1 MRQDILH
8 INCSNE
14 CLELCLLT
22 PQLQFIQRQ
31 LLKLCIRPSILIL
44 KNLNSTDN
52 LEALNLEFLLIEYQ
66 KSGQNSIRIVLVG
79 SFTLSLFS
87 DLFLPIYIVLKPKL
101 NILDNSDNYGSIS
114 YINTGTCMC
123 CMHSNLHF
131 SFILDL
137 SFSLRYLIKNRRRE
151 YTKVDLVIL
160 YFSKILKELYEAI
173 SALNRC
179 IYKDNKST
187 NSINTK
193 ISILI
198 FGIHMN
204 DSSYQLILH
213 DTCISGY
220 EMTSV
225 FLDLIILK
233 IQEEIGRL
241 LYQSLEF
248 YNSSYLTNNWWNFEL
263 KLYLDSLPSEF
274 DKSVIIL
281 TDGIIS
287 KNLKAATE
295 VYKDD
300 QILCLNDD
308 IIQTCI
314 SNDIQVHIVLVKDT
328 EPEYKTSYG
337 MVPSIEALE
346 YFTRCCC
353 NGSMTIVDEEIVDN
367 LKLKQ
372 IVKNFLF
379 RNTEMNIVDTL
390 SIEELYLNCFLYKS
404 YLLDKRISLL
414 DIFACKMMIG
424 YNLLSKDQLIS
435 LPVILVA
442 QFHSFV
448 NIYCVVDDYDYN
460 RWSVK
465 IYIQDING
473 IFKFNTLYNSEYE
486 LGANYKQFEIAD
498 SGLNSSTYNMDEQTC
513 DIECLID
520 DNKPRIIFGKE
531 LFSSGKNPHSRKDIL
546 FRNINLYINMMVS
559 TDYLLNDI
567 SKILLGQHLNLQPQK
582 LINSNLLPHTF
593 KIKNTLFLNILD
605 YPLKIN
611 KDLNKFDQTWKIIQ
625 EIILG
630 LEYKFYGSYKSSEVD
645 NYEVW
650 IYYFLGKGDENM
662 YFSNINE
669 KICGFEDQTIW
680 NIMRSWCGDIRTK
693 GINLELSEQI
703 QNMKKDNRYYIQWLK
718 LYRHFSKDKEQNS
731 ELSSLVTI
739 YSLYHGLSQ
748 QICEENNK
756 KLLDNI
762 YIKIMNF
769 GDNCLIKEYNSVF
782 AKFSYIENL
791 KIESE
796 YLGVL
801 SPVKSIEYIL
811 FSIINTQNCF
821 VNQLQMKKSW
831 KYMLWNPS
839 SNIFDRRKQIFN
851 KEYLSMFLS
860 HRIISTLG
868 KARYHENWI
877 LLYVKEIS
885 TNIRVVW
892 IKFVTDKNQGNMNQ
906 KEIRDK
912 IIILVYEV
920 SIIFDRNS
928 SGSPMVCTLYMI
940 NQNNIMN
947 SLEPNYCDLFTYFLD
962 YIQNQDNNIIKA
974 ISLINYLSNFN
985 DIKNK
990 VQFRRNSAK
999 LFKNRSTIN
1008 RKVNL
1013 NLEEMSILFLA
1024 LSKRNS
1030 EKIKYFNNDTR
1041 NFIKSLDNINCMDQ
1055 FPKYL
1060 ISSNNEY
1067 SVFENKKSYQHI
1079 IKEFEPC
1086 CSVEINPFKQNY
1098 SFNYFNTDNHEK
1110 RVMKKS
1116 KYSFW
1121 KSKMR
1126 EIANDLLDKFI
1137 NKINRRAEYS
1147 LRVEK
1152 HEWYLFNFL
1161 NSTEISC
1168 NLRYNQILNHAESG
1182 HMFNEHFLIIHIYPE
1197 KWSEKQFEKEYIETI
1212 IDDANNYTEFNIL
1225 KLDFY
1230 IGNCNALCCGVTSN
1244 LNKIFLDNFDFSLY
1258 CKYSDNKCEGILNK
1272 SIIED
1277 SVNLYIQSVLYI
1289 WNTLRFKTI
1298 CDYCTHNI
1306 PIHYKDIDILLDGQS
1321 EKFFKN
1327 YIANTVYT
1335 SRNILNIDETISKMR
1350 HKPIKFSVPIS
1361 KFQKVLHNAFK
1372 KLRPSSNILHY
1383 VSNNQD
1389 ILKVIKCMES
1399 ELTARI
1405 GTQTFGFQIVKTV
1418 GSLDNCDFIT
1428 LFSQY
1433 SNNYKC
1439 NEIEVT
1445 NNSFINEKDDLIN
1458 CINNTKFRKEI
1469 NDKLKKPLYLY
1480 DLKKY
1485 GYGPSLLVMKISSS
1499 SNELLAEQ
1507 KSLIYSFIKSKE
1519 GKIMTS
1525 LNPNALTYWL
1535 FLIICLCIL
1544 EPSNLNINIFIYGYN
1559 KCTKLKEYYTSKY
1572 FDIYENFVEK
1582 LRCIIY
1588 HWIIDIAM
1596 ELSFTHNSDSC
1607 LLEKII
1613 GINGHR
1619 HSIDNLSLF
1628 GRDLFLECIKIT
1640 QKVVWNG
1647 NNPDLTILKK
1657 LEHLHGSSIMYT
1669 SKIYIPLLPF
1679 FLKKNKN
1686 DYASLFNSLSSKVD
1700 LIPIQRDPFMILL
1713 WTGNKKK
1720 VLLNEEDK
1728 KINLQDEYEYL
1739 DLDSVQ
1745 NHFRIFISMQF
1756 DVDEIESLPNSETKC
1771 KLNYLNNGF
1780 FTCLSSMNNQL
1791 VNLDD
1796 NSLYLKVSFFL
1807 YSPSSIELVD
1817 KFQKNNSSN
1826 IRCKLCNCKFSDK
1839 NLNEIISFCFSS
1851 IQERFIKMWKEFSI
1865 DFLLKN
1871 TINTKTASPYIIPI
1885 ISEEPFVSINDYYSP
1900 MEFLETANSAHND
1913 DEANL
1918 YMKIF
1923 GNPNTTSLYNIPFGM
1938 TPNYYLQTQNILY
1951 HKSSK
1956 IGNTSNFGK
1965 ITLWDGKQ
1973 VQIPHYTFW
1982 LDPQDEISLE
1992 IPYSLFNIP
2001 LLDGFFTTN
2010 LTDNKIFNSNISCLA
2025 FQFASFTINSP
2036 KGWLCCSDDII
2047 LTSPLTSGTGSV
2059 FLIKPGYL
2067 LMNKSEDGKQSSFT
2081 VGLSLTFFGVRKPS
2095 KGTKGH
2101 FMKYLKIALQNFGK
2115 KTNNLDYSK
2124 NDSNE
2129 VLQLSSLKI
2138 GNDEK
2143 QIDDSILVR
2152 KNSWSKSDLAKTS
2165 NSVIDTS
2172 PIYFNDSNVSLKFD
2186 SNNIT
2191 DEAYSSKLLLQ
2202 EIPLPVASAIWR
2214 MSSAFHNHIAI
2225 SLWNIAKKAEI
2236 KLCIKDILLR
2246 FIKRLN
2252 IMGFSGIINED
2263 LESNRSR
2270 VRFIIP
2276 KNVIMQFYSSK
2287 ISSNT
2292 ENLDSK
2298 QKIFSEYYVDIAIFS
2313 GIDGMP
2319 LPINGAWGGGVRL
2332 GEQINSSITRLSIYE
2347 DDIDKWRQLIWDIN
2361 ENLDLLD
2368 ITAST
2373 RTIRAN
2379 ISNNTGSYSPWN
2391 ILRNREGH
2399 SIQVQPALPV
2409 HIIPELFQDHSSN
2422 NTHNDK
2428 RANIWLMPCLYITAD
2443 IWNFPKL
2450 LDYESALYEDN
2461 SGESSKFQT
2470 ELLELVKSLLNLTLL
2485 DLAFELRFMKQETTA
2500 TKEHSNKEP
2509 QFQTRDQEKSEELR
2523 FGFVHEINNDSS
2535 SLNNGDILI
2544 PSLDSSIRHLF
2555 KYKEELQNILQ
2566 YIKFHENLVHKFFF
2580 SIGENNNQTEISSH
2594 TKTSQIMH
2602 YSVPVLSKF
2611 NLSSPDDFQTQ
2622 QLYNPSWSI
2631 QSLLNNIYETV
2642 IRENFS
2648 KNKNFEAYLIGH
2660 SCFIHDLEQLDK
2672 FKSNGYSQ
2680 YPNTKQNI
2688 KIRNNGFNVDDFQ
2701 SDKAREY
2708 LNIKFSSFINK
2719 IQTIETR
2726 ESGWHVSKYTSS
2738 LKCCKFMAEDI
2749 QIWIDSLYE
2758 KNYRTLKQN
2767 TSNDMDF
2774 NSIFCSLFKLCGGKI
2789 RPRVTIILYLS
2800 DESGTWEIE
2809 NNSPSLNYV
2818 NYNDISLKYYAC
2830 IDITPNG
2837 ILLLSW
2843 YLPKSTE
2850 SKLKNIFSD
2859 YIWNTT
2865 LHILWLYQLIGWNN
2879 SIKDDY
2885 IPIIDLSPFVA
2896 SWDYISSSLLNTNYG
2911 VLCGLPIYII
2921 DLIWSKYFNLH
2932 LYPLKSPEKLFS
2944 NICVSLNI
2952 QIYNL
2957 KSCHN
2962 ICSLMDGATHIFLK
2976 RFDFFLEEKRL
2987 TNEYVKY
2994 NQIESLYPSALQKII
3009 SQQANQFIKEW
3020 MTLYSKYRFWNYINL
3035 LLISTFSNC
3044 NREVNLIKLKFN
3056 QINFNSLHKLLNI
3069 YNIFEDR
3076 FYNTL
3081 EFLLKEMELIFS
3093 FCNKKKMS
3101 YLSVFLSKFLD
3112 YSNENNNVNVEKCS
3126 THLNLLYT
3134 LSDFKSQLVEILEY
3148 ITKPNLQYYHNWLLH
3163 PELDENFES
3172 DTCYRVNI
3180 HNATLDNETTCH
3192 IAKDLGCIKCLEDFQ
3207 TISISLIIA
3216 IFLLGESPKTK
3227 IQRVNIKKGIQIQQ
3241 AKTSYK
3247 YFDKQSYD
3255 ISLVI
3260 YKQIFKDLP
3269 FCSSSQ
3275 SYYLNV
3281 LNSLTEVIDR
3291 HMNMMNMIRIK
3302 HSFGQPLSNS
3312 SNIYIIIRIL
3322 RAFSLIRSNYTFQ
3335 DNLQHLSQNIF
3346 QEASLLSL
3354 QVSQELIYIGTLYN
3368 HETGLK
3374 HIICLLFT
3382 ITPQNIIVTVI
3393 GNNYVSLNLH
3403 FNIKLYLFSDDEL
3416 ETTDRSC
3423 PIKQFLIKLNL
3434 KKIFMIH
3441 IMNQSHDCLKEV
3453 WNQYCN
3459 NSIMFH
3465 KLVNNQY
3472 KNINPTFYSPK
3483 QLALMIKW
3491 FFNNDILNNKVKEN
3505 NFKKKLIWGNLNN
3518 TIVNKNNAVS
3528 SYYDSEVNSK
3538 FTANN
3543 AINLTSNNFPILED
3557 DNRNYYF
3564 LNSFPMHNFDL
3575 NTIMN
3580 DLLYNQ
3586 KENNIISISFNE
3598 SDLLV
3603 LVKNIPENDNIIISF
3618 LITSKSSFL
3627 NTFST
3632 KSRLTSNY
3640 KHRKKR
3646 EQSHHS
3652 ILYFCLILNSID
3664 GNPIH
3669 TINNEIEDT
3678 HETNNIEFI
3687 RSFAIFK
3694 ITSILWHSQQRIN
3707 SRNIWDKIIKF
3718 GLKINLEFIEKLLS
3732 NKFTTVTNLINL
3744 LRGKLGF
3751 SNLQEIILLEVPSK
3765 LDSKSRFINIWKK
3778 LKIFFFLLKNF
3789 FELNGALNIGYIHN
3803 YCGLLSP
3810 SKIKMQVFAI
3820 FKDSIFKLVLL
3831 KFIFTFK
3838 LEEDLIKLK
3847 IEKLHCIT
3855 TIEKNK
3861 SFQNISTM
3869 EKYSCNSIH
3878 DKEQVN
3884 YTTMINRMLSDII
3897 IPTFHYIKSF
3907 SI

>member
-44 KNLNSTDN
+44 ENLNSTDS

-66 KSGQNSIRIVLVG
+66 KSGQNSIRVVLVG

-101 NILDNSDNYGSIS
+101 NILDNSDNDGSIS

-123 CMHSNLHF
+123 CIHSNLHF

-137 SFSLRYLIKNRRRE
+137 SFSLRYLIRNRRRE
-151 YTKVDLVIL
+151 YTKLDLVIL
-160 YFSKILKELYEAI
+160 YFSEILKELFEAI

-179 IYKDNKST
+179 IYKDSKST
-187 NSINTK
+187 SNINIR

-198 FGIHMN
+198 FGINTN

-213 DTCISGY
+213 DTCISDC
-220 EMTSV
+220 EVTSI

-274 DKSVIIL
+274 DKSVIII

-300 QILCLNDD
+300 QILCLNND
-308 IIQTCI
+308 IIRTCI
-314 SNDIQVHIVLVKDT
+314 SNDIQVHIVLVKDS

-337 MVPSIEALE
+337 MVPSIETLE
-346 YFTRCCC
+346 YLTRCCC

-372 IVKNFLF
+372 IVKNLLF
-379 RNTEMNIVDTL
+379 RNTEVSIVDTL

-414 DIFACKMMIG
+414 DIFASKMMIG
-424 YNLLSKDQLIS
+424 YNLLFKDQLIS
-435 LPVILVA
+435 IPVILVS

-448 NIYCVVDDYDYN
+448 NIYYTVDDYDYN

-486 LGANYKQFEIAD
+486 SGTGYKQSQIANFE
-498 SGLNSSTYNMDEQTC
+498 LNSSTYSMDEQTC
-513 DIECLID
+513 DIECLVD
-520 DNKPRIIFGKE
+520 DNKPEIIFGRK
-531 LFSSGKNPHSRKDIL
+531 LFSSGRSLYSKKDIL
-546 FRNINLYINMMVS
+546 FQNINLYINMMVNI
-559 TDYLLNDI
+559 DYLLNDI
-567 SKILLGQHLNLQPQK
+567 SKVLSGQHLNLQSQK
-582 LINSNLLPHTF
+582 LIDSN
-593 KIKNTLFLNILD
+593 
-605 YPLKIN
+605 
-611 KDLNKFDQTWKIIQ
+611 
-625 EIILG
+625 
-630 LEYKFYGSYKSSEVD
+630 
-645 NYEVW
+645 
-650 IYYFLGKGDENM
+650 ENM

-669 KICGFEDQTIW
+669 KICFEDQTIW
-680 NIMRSWCGDIRTK
+680 NIMRSWCSDICTK
-693 GINLELSEQI
+693 NINLELYEQI
-703 QNMKKDNRYYIQWLK
+703 QNIKKDNRYYIQWLK
-718 LYRHFSKDKEQNS
+718 LYRYLSKDEEENS

-739 YSLYHGLSQ
+739 YSLYHGLNQ
-748 QICEENNK
+748 QICEENSK

-769 GDNCLIKEYNSVF
+769 GDNYLVSGYNSVS

-791 KIESE
+791 KIGPEH
-796 YLGVL
+796 LGVL

-821 VNQLQMKKSW
+821 VNQLQMKRSW
-831 KYMLWNPS
+831 KYMLWNTS

-892 IKFVTDKNQGNMNQ
+892 IKFVTGKNQGNMNQ
-906 KEIRDK
+906 KEIKDE
-912 IIILVYEV
+912 IIILVYEI

-928 SGSPMVCTLYMI
+928 SGSPIVCTLYMI
-940 NQNNIMN
+940 NQNNIIN

-985 DIKNK
+985 NIKNK
-990 VQFRRNSAK
+990 VQFRRNSTRI
-999 LFKNRSTIN
+999 FKSRSTIN
-1008 RKVNL
+1008 RRVNL

-1024 LSKRNS
+1024 LSKRSS
-1030 EKIKYFNNDTR
+1030 EEIEHFNNDTGK
-1041 NFIKSLDNINCMDQ
+1041 FTKSLDHINCIDQ
-1055 FPKYL
+1055 FSKCL
-1060 ISSNNEY
+1060 IGSDNEY
-1067 SVFENKKSYQHI
+1067 SVFENKKTQHI
-1079 IKEFEPC
+1079 IKEFESY
-1086 CSVEINPFKQNY
+1086 CSIEINPFKQDY
-1098 SFNYFNTDNHEK
+1098 SFEYFNTDNHEK
-1110 RVMKKS
+1110 RVMEKS
-1116 KYSFW
+1116 KYLFW

-1126 EIANDLLDKFI
+1126 EIACDLLDKFI

-1147 LRVEK
+1147 LRIK
-1152 HEWYLFNFL
+1152 KYEWYLFNFL
-1161 NSTEISC
+1161 NSAKVSY
-1168 NLRYNQILNHAESG
+1168 NLRCNQTLNHTESE
-1182 HMFNEHFLIIHIYPE
+1182 HIFNEHFLIIHIYPE
-1197 KWSEKQFEKEYIETI
+1197 KWSKEQFKKEKYIETTI
-1212 IDDANNYTEFNIL
+1212 NDTNNYIELNIL

-1244 LNKIFLDNFDFSLY
+1244 LKKIFFDNFDFSLY
-1258 CKYSDNKCEGILNK
+1258 CKYNDNKCEGILNE

-1277 SVNLYIQSVLYI
+1277 SVNLYIQDVLYI
-1289 WNTLRFKTI
+1289 WNTLRFKAI

-1306 PIHYKDIDILLDGQS
+1306 PVHYRDIDILLDDRQS
-1321 EKFFKN
+1321 EIFFKN
-1327 YIANTVYT
+1327 YIANMVYT
-1335 SRNILNIDETISKMR
+1335 SRDILNIDETISKMK

-1361 KFQKVLHNAFK
+1361 IFQKVLYSAFK

-1389 ILKVIKCMES
+1389 ILKMIKCMES
-1399 ELTARI
+1399 ELIARI

-1418 GSLDNCDFIT
+1418 SSLDHCDFIT

-1433 SNNYKC
+1433 SNYHKFG
-1439 NEIEVT
+1439 EIEIT
-1445 NNSFINEKDDLIN
+1445 DNSFINKKDDLIN
-1458 CINNTKFRKEI
+1458 CINSTEFRKEA
-1469 NDKLKKPLYLY
+1469 NDKLKRPLYLY
-1480 DLKKY
+1480 NLKKY
-1485 GYGPSLLVMKISSS
+1485 GYRPSLLVMKISSS
-1499 SNELLAEQ
+1499 SIELLDKQ
-1507 KSLIYSFIKSKE
+1507 KSLIYSFIKLKGE
-1519 GKIMTS
+1519 KVMTS

-1535 FLIICLCIL
+1535 FLITCLCIL
-1544 EPSNLNINIFIYGYN
+1544 ESSNLNIDIFIYEYN
-1559 KCTKLKEYYTSKY
+1559 KCTKLKEYCTSKY
-1572 FDIYENFVEK
+1572 FDIYEHFVEK
-1582 LRCIIY
+1582 LRYTIY
-1588 HWIIDIAM
+1588 HWIIDTAM
-1596 ELSFTHNSDSC
+1596 ELSFTHKSDSC

-1613 GINGHR
+1613 GINSHR

-1628 GRDLFLECIKIT
+1628 GKDLFLECIQIT
-1640 QKVVWNG
+1640 QRVVWNQ
-1647 NNPDLTILKK
+1647 NNPDLNILQK

-1669 SKIYIPLLPF
+1669 SSIYIPLLPF
-1679 FLKKNKN
+1679 FLKKNKD
-1686 DYASLFNSLSSKVD
+1686 DYASLFNSFSSKVD
-1700 LIPIQRDPFMILL
+1700 LVPIQRDPLILL
-1713 WTGNKKK
+1713 WNRNKKK
-1720 VLLNEEDK
+1720 ILLNEEDE
-1728 KINLQDEYEYL
+1728 KINLQKDEYEYL
-1739 DLDSVQ
+1739 DLNSIQ

-1756 DVDEIESLPNSETKC
+1756 DVDEIENLPNSEIKC
-1771 KLNYLNNGF
+1771 KLNYLNNGS
-1780 FTCLSSMNNQL
+1780 FTCVSSMNNQL
-1791 VNLDD
+1791 LSLDD
-1796 NSLYLKVSFFL
+1796 NNLYLKVSFFL
-1807 YSPSSIELVD
+1807 YSPSSIELV
-1817 KFQKNNSSN
+1817 KLQENNSSK
-1826 IRCKLCNCKFSDK
+1826 IWCKFCNCKFLSQS
-1839 NLNEIISFCFSS
+1839 LNEIISFCFSS

-1885 ISEEPFVSINDYYSP
+1885 ISEEPFASINDYCSP
-1900 MEFLETANSAHND
+1900 IEFFETAKSVHNNY
-1913 DEANL
+1913 EANL
-1918 YMKIF
+1918 YMRIF

-1938 TPNYYLQTQNILY
+1938 TPSYYLQTQNSLY
-1951 HKSSK
+1951 HKSSR
-1956 IGNTSNFGK
+1956 IEDTSNFGK

-1982 LDPQDEISLE
+1982 LNPQDEISLE
-1992 IPYSLFNIP
+1992 IPYNLFNIP
-2001 LLDGFFTTN
+2001 LLDGFLTTN
-2010 LTDNKIFNSNISCLA
+2010 FTDNKIYNSSISCLA

-2036 KGWLCCSDDII
+2036 EGWLCCSDDII
-2047 LTSPLTSGTGSV
+2047 LTYPLTSGTGSV

-2067 LMNKSEDGKQSSFT
+2067 LMNKSKDGKQSSST

-2124 NDSNE
+2124 NEFNE

-2138 GNDEK
+2138 GNDEE
-2143 QIDDSILVR
+2143 QIDDSTLIR
-2152 KNSWSKSDLAKTS
+2152 RNSWSKSDLTGAS
-2165 NSVIDTS
+2165 NIVINTS
-2172 PIYFNDSNVSLKFD
+2172 PIYFNDSNVSLKFN

-2191 DEAYSSKLLLQ
+2191 DKNYSPKLLLQ

-2214 MSSAFHNHIAI
+2214 MSSAFHNYIAI
-2225 SLWNIAKKAEI
+2225 SLWNIAKKTEI

-2246 FIKRLN
+2246 FVKRLN
-2252 IMGFSGIINED
+2252 IMGFSDIINED
-2263 LESNRSR
+2263 LENNRSR

-2276 KNVIMQFYSSK
+2276 KNVIMQFYNFKVSPT
-2287 ISSNT
+2287 T
-2292 ENLDSK
+2292 ENLNSK
-2298 QKIFSEYYVDIAIFS
+2298 QKILSEYCIDIAIFS

-2319 LPINGAWGGGVRL
+2319 LPMNGAWGGGVRL
-2332 GEQINSSITRLSIYE
+2332 GEQINSSIILLSIYE
-2347 DDIDKWRQLIWDIN
+2347 DDIDKWQQLIWDIN

-2368 ITAST
+2368 LTT
-2373 RTIRAN
+2373 NNRTIRAN
-2379 ISNNTGSYSPWN
+2379 IPNNTGSYSPWN
-2391 ILRNREGH
+2391 ILRNHEGH
-2399 SIQVQPALPV
+2399 SIQVQPSLPV
-2409 HIIPELFQDHSSN
+2409 HIIPESFQDHSLNS
-2422 NTHNDK
+2422 THSYK
-2428 RANIWLMPCLYITAD
+2428 KANIWLMPCLYITAD
-2443 IWNFPKL
+2443 IWNFSKL

-2461 SGESSKFQT
+2461 FGESSKFHT

-2485 DLAFELRFMKQETTA
+2485 DLAFELRFMKQEATP

-2509 QFQTRDQEKSEELR
+2509 QLPTYDREKSEELR

-2535 SLNNGDILI
+2535 LLNNGDILI
-2544 PSLDSSIRHLF
+2544 PSLGSSIRHLF

-2566 YIKFHENLVHKFFF
+2566 NIRFHENLVHKFSS
-2580 SIGENNNQTEISSH
+2580 SIGEHDNQTNTLSH

-2602 YSVPVLSKF
+2602 YSVPILSKF
-2611 NLSSPDDFQTQ
+2611 NLSSSNDFQTQ

-2648 KNKNFEAYLIGH
+2648 KNKNFKAYLIGH

-2672 FKSNGYSQ
+2672 FQNDGYPQ
-2680 YPNTKQNI
+2680 YPNTKQSVE
-2688 KIRNNGFNVDDFQ
+2688 IRNDDFNVDDLQ
-2701 SDKAREY
+2701 PDKAREY
-2708 LNIKFSSFINK
+2708 LNINFSSFINK

-2738 LKCCKFMAEDI
+2738 LKYCEFISKDI

-2758 KNYRTLKQN
+2758 KNYRNLKQN

-2774 NSIFCSLFKLCGGKI
+2774 NSTFCSLFKLCGGRI
-2789 RPRVTIILYLS
+2789 RPRITIILYSS
-2800 DESGTWEIE
+2800 DETGTCEIE
-2809 NNSPSLNYV
+2809 NNSPSLNYA
-2818 NYNDISLKYYAC
+2818 NYNDISLRYYAF

-2865 LHILWLYQLIGWNN
+2865 LYTLWLYQLIGWNN
-2879 SIKDDY
+2879 SIKDNY
-2885 IPIIDLSPFVA
+2885 IPIIDLSPFAV

-2921 DLIWSKYFNLH
+2921 YFIWSKYFNLH

-2944 NICVSLNI
+2944 NVCVSLNI

-2962 ICSLMDGATHIFLK
+2962 ICSLMDGATPIFLE
-2976 RFDFFLEEKRL
+2976 RFDFFLEENHL

-2994 NQIESLYPSALQKII
+2994 NQIESLYPSVLQELI

-3020 MTLYSKYRFWNYINL
+3020 MTLYSKYRFWNYISL
-3035 LLISTFSNC
+3035 LLTSTLSNW
-3044 NREVNLIKLKFN
+3044 NREVNLIKLKSDQVDFN
-3056 QINFNSLHKLLNI
+3056 FSHKLLNI
-3069 YNIFEDR
+3069 YDIFEDK

-3081 EFLLKEMELIFS
+3081 EFLLEEMELIFLFFS
-3093 FCNKKKMS
+3093 KKKMS
-3101 YLSVFLSKFLD
+3101 HLSVFPSKLLN
-3112 YSNENNNVNVEKCS
+3112 YSNENNNVNIEKYS

-3148 ITKPNLQYYHNWLLH
+3148 ITRPNLQHYHNWLLH
-3163 PELDENFES
+3163 PELEENFES
-3172 DTCYRVNI
+3172 DTYYNRVNI
-3180 HNATLDNETTCH
+3180 HNATLDNETTCY
-3192 IAKDLGCIKCLEDFQ
+3192 IPKDLGCLKCLEDFQ

-3216 IFLLGESPKTK
+3216 ILLLDKSPKTK

-3247 YFDKQSYD
+3247 YSDKQSYD

-3281 LNSLTEVIDR
+3281 LNSLTEAIDR

-3302 HSFGQPLSNS
+3302 HSFSQPLSNS

-3322 RAFSLIRSNYTFQ
+3322 RTFSLIRSNYIFQ

-3346 QEASLLSL
+3346 QEAPLIPL
-3354 QVSQELIYIGTLYN
+3354 QISQELIYIGTLYN
-3368 HETGLK
+3368 DTGLK

-3382 ITPQNIIVTVI
+3382 VTSQNITVTVI
-3393 GNNYVSLNLH
+3393 GNNHVSLNLH
-3403 FNIKLYLFSDDEL
+3403 LNIKLHLFSDDEL
-3416 ETTDRSC
+3416 ETTDQSC

-3434 KKIFMIH
+3434 RKFFMTH

-3459 NSIMFH
+3459 NSIVFH

-3483 QLALMIKW
+3483 QLVLMIKW
-3491 FFNNDILNNKVKEN
+3491 FFNNDILKNKVEGN
-3505 NFKKKLIWGNLNN
+3505 NLEKKSIWGNLNN
-3518 TIVNKNNAVS
+3518 TIVNKNNTVS
-3528 SYYDSEVNSK
+3528 SYYDFEKSSK
-3538 FTANN
+3538 FTTND
-3543 AINLTSNNFPILED
+3543 AINLTSDNSPIVED
-3557 DNRNYYF
+3557 VVRNYYI
-3564 LNSFPMHNFDL
+3564 LNSFSMHNFDL
-3575 NTIMN
+3575 NTIIN

-3586 KENNIISISFNE
+3586 EENSIISISFNG

-3603 LVKNIPENDNIIISF
+3603 LVKDIFENDNIIISF

-3632 KSRLTSNY
+3632 KSRLTNNY
-3640 KHRKKR
+3640 EYRKKK
-3646 EQSHHS
+3646 EQSHS
-3652 ILYFCLILNSID
+3652 ILYFCLILNSLN

-3669 TINNEIEDT
+3669 TTNNEIEDT
-3678 HETNNIEFI
+3678 YETNNIELI
-3687 RSFAIFK
+3687 RSFTIFK
-3694 ITSILWHSQQRIN
+3694 ITNILWHSQQRIN

-3718 GLKINLEFIEKLLS
+3718 GLKINSGSINELLS
-3732 NKFTTVTNLINL
+3732 NKFTTVANLMNL
-3744 LRGKLGF
+3744 LKRKLGL
-3751 SNLQEIILLEVPSK
+3751 STLQEITLLEVPYKLYSK
-3765 LDSKSRFINIWKK
+3765 LRFISIWEK
-3778 LKIFFFLLKNF
+3778 LKIFFFPLKKF
-3789 FELNGALNIGYIHN
+3789 FEKNGALNVGYIHN
-3803 YCGLLSP
+3803 YCGLLSR
-3810 SKIKMQVFAI
+3810 SKIKVQVFAI
-3820 FKDSIFKLVLL
+3820 FKDSTFKFVLL
-3831 KFIFTFK
+3831 KFTFIFE
-3838 LEEDLIKLK
+3838 LEENLLKLK

-3855 TIEKNK
+3855 TIEKRN
-3861 SFQNISTM
+3861 FQNISTT
-3869 EKYSCNSIH
+3869 EKYSCNPIH
-3878 DKEQVN
+3878 NKEQVN
-3884 YTTMINRMLSDII
+3884 YTTMINRIISDII
-3897 IPTFHYIKSF
+3897 IPTFHYIKSL
-3907 SI
+3907 SIEHL